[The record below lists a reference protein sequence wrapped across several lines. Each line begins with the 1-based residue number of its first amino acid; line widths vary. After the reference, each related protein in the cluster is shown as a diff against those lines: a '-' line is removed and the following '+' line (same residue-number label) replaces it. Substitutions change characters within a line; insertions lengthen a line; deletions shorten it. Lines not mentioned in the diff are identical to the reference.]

1 MGPEVRELEE
11 RLADYVGARHY
22 ISVASGT
29 DALLFS
35 LMALDIGAGDE
46 VITPPFTFV
55 ATVGVIVL
63 LGIKPVFVPIEPD
76 TCNIDASKIESK
88 TTSRTKAIMPVSLF
102 GTRNPCQILGV
113 YVRGKVQCQT

>member
-11 RLADYVGARHY
+11 RLAGYVGARHY

-55 ATVGVIVL
+55 ATVGVILL
-63 LGIKPVFVPIEPD
+63 LGIKPVFVHIEPD

-88 TTSRTKAIMPVSLF
+88 ITSRTKAIMPVSLF
-102 GTRNPCQILGV
+102 GT
-113 YVRGKVQCQT
+113 